1 MVKMIILTS
10 YHDFLQWRKK
20 SEWCI
25 KIRWTFCSRM
35 ARGLKVRELLKL
47 LNKVQWKIFSK
58 TFLQW
63 LIWNCFALS
72 YRNYVHRAF
81 ASVPESCKDQM
92 EAVLKQK
99 LTSAFAK
106 SESWAV
112 DWEKEPLPMLVI
124 CVRLHSLHILPL
136 KLEVY

>member
-1 MVKMIILTS
+1 M
-10 YHDFLQWRKK
+10 
-20 SEWCI
+20 
-25 KIRWTFCSRM
+25 
-35 ARGLKVRELLKL
+35 
-47 LNKVQWKIFSK
+47 
-58 TFLQW
+58 
-63 LIWNCFALS
+63 
-72 YRNYVHRAF
+72 HRAF

-136 KLEVY
+136 KLEVYWTENRHADLKHKRSVILRWPEI

>member
-1 MVKMIILTS
+1 M
-10 YHDFLQWRKK
+10 
-20 SEWCI
+20 
-25 KIRWTFCSRM
+25 
-35 ARGLKVRELLKL
+35 
-47 LNKVQWKIFSK
+47 
-58 TFLQW
+58 
-63 LIWNCFALS
+63 
-72 YRNYVHRAF
+72 HRAF

-112 DWEKEPLPMLVI
+112 DWEKEQLPMLVI
-124 CVRLHSLHILPL
+124 CVRLHSLHIFPL

>member
-1 MVKMIILTS
+1 MKQ
-10 YHDFLQWRKK
+10 YFQ
-20 SEWCI
+20 
-25 KIRWTFCSRM
+25 
-35 ARGLKVRELLKL
+35 
-47 LNKVQWKIFSK
+47 K

-63 LIWNCFALS
+63 LLLNCFAVS
-72 YRNYVHRAF
+72 FRNYVHRAF

-99 LTSAFAK
+99 LTTAFAK

-124 CVRLHSLHILPL
+124 YVRLHSLHIQSLHVVCKAWSILDWELEACRL
-136 KLEVY
+136 KILKGCHQSSLDGMKYD